1 MSNVLSLS
9 KVSEA
14 LNHKIIKSQNRKIM
28 TFYRFSCS
36 IIAISLLGF
45 TLSMAQLPQ
54 WFSTHA
60 HPNYPAEEYIIGV
73 GTGGGATGV
82 ESAKKAALAD
92 IVAQLR
98 VQVQSEMRT
107 VTESF
112 SINDDEQLSS
122 DFRRQSR
129 TVVSDELI
137 GADVAE
143 TVTDTST
150 QTSYA
155 LVVLN
160 RRLYSAAVGSELES
174 GWKQASDLRA
184 SAMDFFSKGKM
195 NEAVQSV
202 DQIKQVLAPLYA
214 KQVLYA
220 AAARK
225 PFASASLFN
234 PAALQTDLRTMLS
247 QVQLS
252 KVSGDKQ
259 KGKIGASF
267 AQPFVVSVKA
277 NGVPCAGVSVIF
289 QLNDRTV
296 LGSANTD
303 EKGNAAFSTAIR
315 SFSGDGIRAKI
326 SLSGLGREFEQNVA
340 SSSVVFTWTAES
352 SDKAFSITVNAKNQK
367 VRDAVSGKISAAVTS
382 IGYKVVTMSG
392 SALMVDVTSGV
403 PSKIEGMAGTLYNLT
418 LEAAVSLKDSKTGT
432 ILGSVK
438 FTAKGVG
445 KSEDE
450 AMQKAASGLKID
462 ENKLGKLL
470 QK

>member
-1 MSNVLSLS
+1 MTLSRYIFS
-9 KVSEA
+9 
-14 LNHKIIKSQNRKIM
+14 IM
-28 TFYRFSCS
+28 TFGLIC
-36 IIAISLLGF
+36 F
-45 TLSMAQLPQ
+45 TYSMAQLPQ

-60 HPNYPAEEYIIGV
+60 HPNYPAEQYIIGV

-143 TVTDTST
+143 TVTDPST

-160 RRLYSAAVGSELES
+160 RRSYSAAVGSELES

-184 SAMDFFSKGKM
+184 SAMDFFSKGKL
-195 NEAVQSV
+195 NEAIQSI

-247 QVQLS
+247 QVQLN

-267 AQPFVVSVKA
+267 SLPFVVSVKA
-277 NGVPCAGVSVIF
+277 NGVPCAGVSVLYH
-289 QLNDRTV
+289 LNDRTV
-296 LGSANTD
+296 LGQAITD
-303 EKGNAAFSTAIR
+303 EKGNASLSTTIR
-315 SFSGDGIRAKI
+315 AMSGEGIRAKI
-326 SLSGLGREFEQNVA
+326 SLPGLGREFEQNLN
-340 SSSVVFTWTAES
+340 SSSVLFTWTAS
-352 SDKAFSITVNAKNQK
+352 ASDKAFSITVSAKNQK

-392 SALMVDVTSGV
+392 SALVVDVTSGV

-418 LEAAVSLKDSKTGT
+418 LESAVSLKDSKTGT

-438 FTAKGVG
+438 FSAKGVG

-462 ENKLGKLL
+462 ENKLGELL